1 MKKRL
6 VSMILAVLMTSSLV
20 ACGSNEETNNLT
32 NETTT
37 SESGYSVDEIKINI
51 WDNNQ
56 REGLQQIA
64 DKWTETSGVKV
75 SIEVVDWDN
84 YWTLLEAGASG
95 GVMPDVFWMH
105 SNTAQ
110 MYMENDILLDLTS
123 YIEAD
128 DTIKKENYY
137 EGVWN
142 LYSSNGKQ
150 YALPKDHDT
159 IALLYNKAIFDQY
172 NVAHPTDDW
181 TWEDM
186 YEAAK
191 SITEGSNGEVYG
203 MAMNTSNNQDGWYNL
218 VYSHGAQVITD
229 DHKGTTIASDE
240 GKAGMEM
247 MRKLLTVGAPQTIV
261 AETGTDSLFKSG
273 KTAMITQGSWMINS
287 FYTAENAADYAW
299 AMLPYADVNENAT
312 CDKGERYSAYNGD
325 ILLTFVINAE
335 KTSVVLSQLA
345 QDVFNKYS
353 KIKGVCANF
362 NTSKSNIILG
372 RESEL
377 ICGESEIEEKILDK
391 TFKIGANTFFQVNPK
406 SAENIFKYV
415 KEEIEKNNKE
425 PKVLDA
431 YAGIASFGIVVCD
444 VAKSVLSVE
453 ENPNSTALAQEVI
466 KLNNIQ
472 NVEVKTA
479 DTGKFL
485 ETCKEKFDVIIL
497 DPPRKG
503 CDKRTLDESLRLCDG
518 TIIYVSCNPAT
529 LARDL
534 KYLKENGCVIK
545 SVKPFDMFCHTLHVE
560 NVAIIETNKNN

>member
-1 MKKRL
+1 MEKIQTLKIEKFSNSGEGIARVDGYVVFVENAL
-6 VSMILAVLMTSSLV
+6 PNDVVKVEIIKENKNFAKAKILEIIEPAKGRIKPFCPLYN
-20 ACGSNEETNNLT
+20 ACGACSLQHADYELQLKLKKEIVQDAMKNIAGLDIEVDDVVPSPEIKEFRCKIQYPTAQTKVSKRVLA
-32 NETTT
+32 
-37 SESGYSVDEIKINI
+37 GYYKPKTHEIVNIKHCPIQPAICDEI
-51 WDNNQ
+51 
-56 REGLQQIA
+56 
-64 DKWTETSGVKV
+64 
-75 SIEVVDWDN
+75 IEFIRN
-84 YWTLLEAGASG
+84 R
-95 GVMPDVFWMH
+95 
-105 SNTAQ
+105 AQ
-110 MYMENDILLDLTS
+110 ELDLSCYNEKTQTGLLRH
-123 YIEAD
+123 IV
-128 DTIKKENYY
+128 IR
-137 EGVWN
+137 
-142 LYSSNGKQ
+142 YSS
-150 YALPKDHDT
+150 Y
-159 IALLYNKAIFDQY
+159 
-172 NVAHPTDDW
+172 
-181 TWEDM
+181 
-186 YEAAK
+186 K
-191 SITEGSNGEVYG
+191 S
-203 MAMNTSNNQDGWYNL
+203 
-218 VYSHGAQVITD
+218 
-229 DHKGTTIASDE
+229 
-240 GKAGMEM
+240 
-247 MRKLLTVGAPQTIV
+247 
-261 AETGTDSLFKSG
+261 
-273 KTAMITQGSWMINS
+273 
-287 FYTAENAADYAW
+287 
-299 AMLPYADVNENAT
+299 
-312 CDKGERYSAYNGD
+312 D

-345 QDVFNKYS
+345 QDVFDKYP

-362 NTSKSNIILG
+362 NTSKTNIILG

-415 KEEIEKNNKE
+415 KEEIEKSYTE
-425 PKVLDA
+425 PVVLDA